1 MATDAPIV
9 TVRSRAELRAWLAEN
24 HATAKAVWLA
34 TYRKPH
40 PDYLAPEDRIEEL
53 LCWGW
58 IDSTPRALDAERTMI
73 LIAPRNPASA
83 WSAVNK
89 ALVEQARASGAM
101 TPAGEAKIAKA
112 QANGMWDFLNDVD
125 ALLDPPDLT
134 QALADSATTE
144 FWSAQPRTIRRGTL
158 EWIKMAKTPETRA
171 KRIKDVTDSAAQGLR
186 PSPFRR

>member
-1 MATDAPIV
+1 MATDAPII
-9 TVRSRAELRAWLAEN
+9 TVRSRAELRVWLAEN
-24 HATAKAVWLA
+24 HASAKAVWLA
-34 TYRKPH
+34 TWRKRH

-53 LCWGW
+53 LSWGW

-89 ALVEQARASGAM
+89 ALVEKARAKGTM
-101 TPAGEAKIAKA
+101 TPAGEAKIAEA

-125 ALLDPPDLT
+125 ALIDPHDLT
-134 QALADSATTE
+134 EALASTATAR
-144 FWSAQPRTIRRGTL
+144 FWAAQPRTIRRGTL